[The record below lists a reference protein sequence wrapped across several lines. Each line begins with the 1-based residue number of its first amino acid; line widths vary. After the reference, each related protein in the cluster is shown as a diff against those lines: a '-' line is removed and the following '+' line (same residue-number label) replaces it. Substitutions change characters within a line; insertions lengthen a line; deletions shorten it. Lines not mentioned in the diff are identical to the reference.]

1 MSKKVVISSFIGTA
15 LEFYDYALFAAVS
28 FIIAPLFFP
37 SLDPMNSLFAS
48 IMVFSVGLIARPLG
62 GLLFGFIGDTQGRK
76 QALILSLS
84 FMCLASLI
92 IAFAPTYEQAGIFAP
107 LLLVVARLIQGVS
120 AGGEYNGAAILS
132 LEHQEYSSG
141 FVSGL
146 LTCSAGIGLLL
157 AALVATTVADP
168 AFSPWAWRVP
178 FILGAV
184 TGLVGLYIRM
194 NLLDSPVFQTQTTTL
209 QRPTALL
216 DDLTENRLSI
226 TQIFFTGGQSSLLCY
241 LLFISVPILLKGHAS
256 LTPELS
262 TTCNLTALASFA
274 IAALVAGIL
283 SNTIRPE
290 KLMLASSLLT
300 PFFFAYFINNV
311 TVTDVNGTFALH
323 ILFGCLIGAQAGPQH
338 ALYQKLFPIST
349 RYRGISFGFSF
360 GTGVLSALTTWIA
373 FDLGGEPTTA
383 ILWIATTSA
392 CSAMSLINIA
402 KRLEKTESP
411 YSTMARAA

>member
-15 LEFYDYALFAAVS
+15 LEFYDYTLFAALS
-28 FIIAPLFFP
+28 FVIAPLFFP
-37 SLDPMNSLFAS
+37 SQDPMTSLFAS
-48 IMVFSVGLIARPLG
+48 TMVFSVGLLARPLG

-84 FMCLASLI
+84 FMCLASLM

-107 LLLVVARLIQGVS
+107 LLLVVARLIQGAS

-146 LTCSAGIGLLL
+146 LTCAAGIGLLV
-157 AALVATTVADP
+157 AAFVASTVYGSSSA
-168 AFSPWAWRVP
+168 WAWRVP
-178 FILGAV
+178 FALGAA
-184 TGLVGLYIRM
+184 TGLVGLYIRT
-194 NLLDSPVFQTQTTTL
+194 NLLDSSVFQNQTTL
-209 QRPTALL
+209 QKPTDLL
-216 DDLTENRLSI
+216 DNLSENRLSI

-241 LLFISVPILLKGHAS
+241 LLFISVPMLLQSHAT
-256 LTPELS
+256 LTPELA

-274 IAALVAGIL
+274 IAALVMGTL

-290 KLMLASSLLT
+290 KLMLTSSLLM
-300 PFFFAYFINNV
+300 PLFFAYFINNITTMDV
-311 TVTDVNGTFALH
+311 TGTFALH
-323 ILFGCLIGAQAGPQH
+323 ILFGCLIGMQVGPQH
-338 ALYQKLFPIST
+338 ALYQKLFPVST
-349 RYRGISFGFSF
+349 RYRGISFGFSL

-373 FDLGGEPTTA
+373 FDIGGEPVTA

-392 CSAMSLINIA
+392 CSAMSLINIS
-402 KRLEKTESP
+402 KRLESAESP
-411 YSTMARAA
+411 YNMARAA

>member
-1 MSKKVVISSFIGTA
+1 MSKKIVISSFIGTA
-15 LEFYDYALFAAVS
+15 LEFYDYTLFAAMS
-28 FIIAPLFFP
+28 FVIAPLFFP
-37 SLDPMNSLFAS
+37 SQDPMASLFAS
-48 IMVFSVGLIARPLG
+48 LMVFSVGLIARPLG

-76 QALILSLS
+76 QALVLSLS
-84 FMCLASLI
+84 FMCLASLM
-92 IAFAPTYEQAGIFAP
+92 IAIAPTYEQVGILAP
-107 LLLVVARLIQGVS
+107 ILLVAARLIQGIS

-146 LTCSAGIGLLL
+146 LTCSAGIGLLV
-157 AALVATTVADP
+157 AALVAATVADST
-168 AFSPWAWRVP
+168 FSPWAWRIP
-178 FILGAV
+178 FMLGAV
-184 TGLVGLYIRM
+184 TGLIGLYIRT

-209 QRPTALL
+209 QRPTTLL
-216 DDLTENRLSI
+216 DNLSENRLSI

-241 LLFISVPILLKGHAS
+241 LLFISIPLLLKSHAT
-256 LTPELS
+256 LTPELM

-274 IAALVAGIL
+274 IAALVMGTL

-290 KLMLASSLLT
+290 KLMLTSSLLT

-311 TVTDVNGTFALH
+311 TTMDVTGTFALH
-323 ILFGCLIGAQAGPQH
+323 ILFGCLIGMQAGPQH

-349 RYRGISFGFSF
+349 RYRGISFGFSL

-373 FDLGGEPTTA
+373 FDISGEPVTA
-383 ILWIATTSA
+383 ILWVAATSA
-392 CSAMSLINIA
+392 CSAISLINIA

-411 YSTMARAA
+411 YTMARAA

>member
-15 LEFYDYALFAAVS
+15 LEFYDYTLFAALS
-28 FIIAPLFFP
+28 FVIAPLFFP
-37 SLDPMNSLFAS
+37 SQDPMTSLFAS
-48 IMVFSVGLIARPLG
+48 TMVFSVGLLARPLG

-84 FMCLASLI
+84 FMCLASLM

-107 LLLVVARLIQGVS
+107 LLLVVARLIQGAS

-146 LTCSAGIGLLL
+146 LTCAAGIGLLV
-157 AALVATTVADP
+157 AAFVASTVYGSSSA
-168 AFSPWAWRVP
+168 WAWRVP
-178 FILGAV
+178 FALGAA
-184 TGLVGLYIRM
+184 TGLVGLYIRT
-194 NLLDSPVFQTQTTTL
+194 NLLDSSVFQNQTTL
-209 QRPTALL
+209 QKPTDLL
-216 DDLTENRLSI
+216 DNLSENRLSI

-241 LLFISVPILLKGHAS
+241 LLFISVPMLLQSHAT
-256 LTPELS
+256 LTPELA

-274 IAALVAGIL
+274 IAALVMGTL

-290 KLMLASSLLT
+290 KLMLTSSLLM
-300 PFFFAYFINNV
+300 PLFFAYFINNITTMDV
-311 TVTDVNGTFALH
+311 TGTFALH
-323 ILFGCLIGAQAGPQH
+323 ILFGCLIGMQAGPQH
-338 ALYQKLFPIST
+338 ALYQKLFPVST
-349 RYRGISFGFSF
+349 RYRGISFGFSL

-373 FDLGGEPTTA
+373 FDIGGEPVTA

-392 CSAMSLINIA
+392 CSAMSLINIS
-402 KRLEKTESP
+402 KRLESAESP
-411 YSTMARAA
+411 YNMARAA